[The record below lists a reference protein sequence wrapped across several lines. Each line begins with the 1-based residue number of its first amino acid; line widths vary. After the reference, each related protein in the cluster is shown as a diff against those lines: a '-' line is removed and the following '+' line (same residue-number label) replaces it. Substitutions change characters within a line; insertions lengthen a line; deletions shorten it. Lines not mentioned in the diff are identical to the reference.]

1 MTPEA
6 PQSPEKALSETSRVQ
21 ELGQDYAHLVNAPV
35 IPSRAFTQ
43 LDDHASEKDAD
54 LKHFRLM

>member
-6 PQSPEKALSETSRVQ
+6 PQSPEEALSETSRVQ
-21 ELGQDYAHLVNAPV
+21 ELGKDCAHLVNAPV
-35 IPSRAFTQ
+35 MPSCAFTE
-43 LDDHASEKDAD
+43 LDDHASGKDPD